1 MAQTDRNPENEQD
14 ITEQS
19 DVDQEA
25 QLQARQDLLD
35 RIGMHFSGERTTYIG
50 DRRASGVETRWIE
63 DIEFYHGRDAVV
75 RRGSLMENME
85 QSGTNIQRTRRE
97 TETRSRVFVNITRPK
112 TLSAAARIS
121 DMLLPVDDKNW
132 GIRPTP
138 VPELAA
144 MGRDSTPI
152 ISMGKPVMMT
162 TPEGEQKQMT
172 VSDYIDQVNSEANE
186 RAKRMEDE
194 INDQLTESDYNDE
207 CRDVIFGAAYL
218 GTGILKGPIVRNR
231 MRKAWIPQASVEGE
245 AIHALKVTERQRP
258 ASKNVNPWDFF
269 PDMACGKDIQN
280 AEAIWEREYMTAR
293 ALRQLAKAPDY
304 IPDQIRMA
312 LEEGPQKVDKDDRVT
327 VALREAGFH
336 LPNRDHYEVWTRWG
350 DFNRDVFEACGC
362 DLTGYDELQVFTGC
376 IVMVNDHVIKAYL
389 HPLETGEMPY
399 DIYVWEESDYSVF
412 GYGVP
417 YMLRQASQ
425 RILNASV
432 RQMMDHG
439 GVSVGPQVVVRRSII
454 RPADGD
460 WTVRGR
466 KLWYMNEDG
475 GSVNDAFGV
484 FEINSHIKDY
494 TAIIE
499 FAMKMADEEVAFPMI
514 MAGETGGAPH
524 QVGSMQMLMNAASV
538 VLRRL
543 VKRFDD
549 KITRR
554 HIGRYYD
561 YNMQYSKRPEIK
573 GDFEVDARGSTSL
586 LQRDLMNQAIIKW
599 IAALANPAL
608 GWLFDAEKLLKKALQ
623 ADYINPDDVMP
634 DQKEIDRRRDAM
646 KNQKPEVSPDTEA
659 KVLADLKKTEM
670 QEETKRA
677 GLQSSAEDKKAQ
689 REVDLLVEA
698 LWADQKTRE
707 MMQRGGMDQ
716 ATLKVKLADTAMKIR
731 ADREA
736 ASRGA
741 KEVAIT

>member
-1 MAQTDRNPENEQD
+1 MAITDRT
-14 ITEQS
+14 TEK
-19 DVDQEA
+19 DQAEA
-25 QLQARQDLLD
+25 GQQPDEDKDARQDTLD
-35 RIGMHFSGERTTYIG
+35 RIGQHFAGERTIYIA

-63 DIEFYHGRDAVV
+63 DIEFYHGRDSIV
-75 RRGSLMENME
+75 RRGSLMENIE
-85 QSGTNIQRTRRE
+85 RTGGNTAQTRRE
-97 TETRSRVFVNITRPK
+97 SETRSRVFVNITRPK

-144 MGRDSTPI
+144 MGRDTTPI
-152 ISMGKPVMMT
+152 VSNGAPVMMT
-162 TPEGEQKQMT
+162 NQEGEQKQMT
-172 VSDYIDQVNSEANE
+172 IRDYMDQVSSEANE

-207 CRDVIFGAAYL
+207 CRDTIFGAAYL
-218 GTGILKGPIVRNR
+218 GTGIIKGPIVRNR
-231 MRKAWIPQASVEGE
+231 MRKAWIPQASPNGE
-245 AIHALKVTERQRP
+245 AIHALQMHERKRP
-258 ASKNVNPWDFF
+258 ASKNVDPWDFF

-304 IPDQIRMA
+304 IPDQIRA
-312 LEEGPQKVDKDDRVT
+312 AIEEGPQKVDKNDRVT
-327 VALREAGFH
+327 VALREAGFQ
-336 LPNRDHYEVWTRWG
+336 LPNRDHFEVWTRWG
-350 DFNRDVFEACGC
+350 DFNREVFEACGC
-362 DLTGYDELQVFTGC
+362 DLTGYDELKTFTGC

-389 HPLETGEMPY
+389 HPLETGDMPY

-417 YMLRQASQ
+417 FMLRQASQ

-439 GVSVGPQVVVRRSII
+439 GVSVGPQVVVKRSVIS
-454 RPADGD
+454 PADGD
-460 WTVRGR
+460 WTIRGR
-466 KLWYMNEDG
+466 KLWFANEDG
-475 GSVNDAFGV
+475 GPVGDAFSV
-484 FEINSHIKDY
+484 HEIQSHIKDY
-494 TAIIE
+494 AAIIE

-573 GDFEVDARGSTSL
+573 GDFEIDARGSTTL

-634 DQKEIDRRRDAM
+634 EQKEIDRRRESM
-646 KNQKPEVSPDTEA
+646 KNKKPEVSPDTEA
-659 KVLADLKKTEM
+659 KVLGDLKRTEM
-670 QEETKRA
+670 QEKTKQQA
-677 GLQSSAEDKKAQ
+677 IAQGAQDKKDQ
-689 REVDLLVEA
+689 REMDLLTEA
-698 LWADQKTRE
+698 LWADQQTRE
-707 MMQRGGMDQ
+707 LFQRGGISQDQ
-716 ATLKVKLADTAMKIR
+716 LKVKLAETAMKIR
-731 ADREA
+731 ADNEA
-736 ASRGA
+736 AARGA
-741 KEVAIT
+741 KEIAIT